1 MQPQPQACFALHT
14 KRAHKTPG
22 LLPAYIILYRT
33 SPTEQSFVFT
43 ATKAV
48 GIFSPVSKRDNEHKN
63 SCFKMLVRTSHL
75 WCFTCY

>member
-14 KRAHKTPG
+14 KRAHKTRG
-22 LLPAYIILYRT
+22 LLPAYIMLYRT

-48 GIFSPVSKRDNEHKN
+48 GIFS
-63 SCFKMLVRTSHL
+63 SCLQER
-75 WCFTCY
+75 